1 MRKLIIS
8 SALILFC
15 GIISAQSTDKKINK
29 ITFHMVD
36 GEYEDAAYKADK
48 LTGDFEY
55 RKNAWV
61 YFYLSQSY
69 YEIAKKPE
77 LQEDYPKAI
86 KEALKAAY
94 KLYKYKDKPEE
105 NLEVYNEAKE
115 YLTEL
120 KDSVITISEIYYDN
134 ENYRKAAYYLD
145 KINKF
150 DPDDYAVD
158 LMKGVYQIK
167 SRNIG
172 EGVKSIMRAMENIDE
187 NYVPDEVSAQTLV
200 DALEEYTL
208 IVKSGEYDQYFEIY
222 KFEPSETD
230 LQNAM
235 AMREDFKKYIVGKE
249 KSKEERKQESETIYK
264 TFKSSD
270 LDEEDESDDE

>member
-1 MRKLIIS
+1 MKKLIIS
-8 SALILFC
+8 SALTLFC
-15 GIISAQSTDKKINK
+15 GIISAQPTDKKISK

-48 LTGDFEY
+48 LTSDSEY

-61 YFYLSQSY
+61 YFYLSQAY
-69 YEIAKKPE
+69 YEIAKIPE
-77 LQEDYPKAI
+77 LQEDFPKAM
-86 KEALKAAY
+86 KDALKAAY

-115 YLTEL
+115 YLSVL

-150 DPDDYAVD
+150 DPDDHAVD
-158 LMKGVYQIK
+158 LMKGIYQIK

-172 EGVKSIMRAMENIDE
+172 EGVKSIMRAMEKIDE

-200 DALEEYTL
+200 DALEEYAL
-208 IVKSGEYDQYFEIY
+208 IVKSGEYDQYFEVY
-222 KFEPSETD
+222 KFKPTESD
-230 LQNAM
+230 ISNAL
-235 AMREDFKKYIVGKE
+235 AMRDDFKKYIVGKE

-270 LDEEDESDDE
+270 LEDDNESDDE